1 LPAWTDLCLWN
12 TIDLSKME
20 DLACSNQ
27 RAEHMP
33 NEHLWNSSW
42 MFIRMWIFFEMRAYS
57 VEKITPII
65 VIKVY
70 PVSSK
75 HHHQSIA
82 KVFDKIIVAE
92 STNIRSVLINLLVD
106 AGLSWDPVAP

>member
-1 LPAWTDLCLWN
+1 LPARTDLCLWN

-33 NEHLWNSSW
+33 NEYFWNSPW
-42 MFIRMWIFFEMRAYS
+42 MFIRMWIFFAMKAYS
-57 VEKITPII
+57 VEKITPIKI
-65 VIKVY
+65 FNIY
-70 PVSSK
+70 PVSSM

-92 STNIRSVLINLLVD
+92 STNMRSVLINLL
-106 AGLSWDPVAP
+106 ACDPVAP

>member
-1 LPAWTDLCLWN
+1 LPARTDFCLWN
-12 TIDLSKME
+12 TVDLSNME

-33 NEHLWNSSW
+33 NEHLWNPPW
-42 MFIRMWIFFEMRAYS
+42 MFMRMWKSFEMRAFS
-57 VEKITPII
+57 MEKITPII
-65 VIKVY
+65 IVKVY
-70 PVSSK
+70 SVSSM

-82 KVFDKIIVAE
+82 RVFNKIIVAE
-92 STNIRSVLINLLVD
+92 STNIRSVLINVLVD